1 MWFFWVG
8 RLLSRGQVGGMQ
20 NGKDCNTTSP
30 DVSRS

>member
-20 NGKDCNTTSP
+20 NGKDCNTIKS
-30 DVSRS
+30 S